1 MPIVT
6 ALTQSFDLEYPIIL
20 APMAN
25 FSGGALAATVSRA
38 GGLGLI
44 GGGYG
49 DGDWLKRE
57 LQLAGNENIGIGF
70 ITWSL
75 AKQPE
80 LLDLA
85 LDHKPR
91 AMFLS
96 FGDLKPF
103 AGKIAAA
110 GVPLIAQVQSVAD
123 AKIAASEG
131 AQFIVAQGSEAGGHG
146 GGRGTLPLVPAVID
160 AVGKTPVIAAGGIA
174 DGRGLA
180 AALAL
185 GAAGVVCGTAF
196 YASRE
201 ALTNERI
208 KAAAVAA
215 SGDNTVRS
223 SIFDIARRIDWPG
236 RWTIRTLDNAF
247 HREWAEKPEAL
258 EADSAVQAQRYKDA
272 AAAGDADVAAVI
284 VGEAIDLVHEIR
296 PAAEIVRSIGQD
308 AERRIAA
315 LARTLIR

>member
-6 ALTQSFDLEYPIIL
+6 PLTQAFDLEYPIIL

-25 FSGGALAATVSRA
+25 FSGGALAAAVSRA

-57 LQLAGNENIGIGF
+57 LQLAGNENIGVGF

-75 AKQPE
+75 AKKPE

-103 AGKIAAA
+103 AGRIAAA
-110 GVPLIAQVQSVAD
+110 GVPLIAQVQTVAD
-123 AKIAASEG
+123 AKIAAAEG

-146 GGRGTLPLVPAVID
+146 GGRGTLPLVPAMID
-160 AVGKTPVIAAGGIA
+160 AVGSIPVIAAGGIA

-180 AALAL
+180 AALTL

-201 ALTNERI
+201 ALTHERI

-223 SIFDIARRIDWPG
+223 SIFDIARRIDWPR
-236 RWTIRTLDNAF
+236 RWTIRTLENAF
-247 HREWAEKPEAL
+247 HREWAGKPEAL
-258 EADSAVQAQRYKDA
+258 EADSAAQAQRYKEA

-284 VGEAIDLVHEIR
+284 VGEAVDLVHEIR

>member
-6 ALTQSFDLEYPIIL
+6 PLTDAFDLDFPLIL
-20 APMAN
+20 APMAG
-25 FSGGALAATVSRA
+25 FSGGALAAAVSRA

-146 GGRGTLPLVPAVID
+146 SGRGTLPLVPAVID
-160 AVGKTPVIAAGGIA
+160 AVGNIPVIAAGGIA
-174 DGRGLA
+174 NGRGLA

-185 GAAGVVCGTAF
+185 GASGVVCGTAF

-201 ALTNERI
+201 ALTHERI

-247 HREWAEKPEAL
+247 HREWVEKREAL

>member
-6 ALTQSFDLEYPIIL
+6 PLTDAFDLDFPLIL
-20 APMAN
+20 APMAGL
-25 FSGGALAATVSRA
+25 SGGALAAAVSRA

-146 GGRGTLPLVPAVID
+146 SGRGTLPLVPAVID
-160 AVGKTPVIAAGGIA
+160 AVGNIPVIAAGGIA

-185 GAAGVVCGTAF
+185 GASGVVCGTAF

-201 ALTNERI
+201 ALTHERI

-247 HREWAEKPEAL
+247 HREWAEKREAL

>member
-6 ALTQSFDLEYPIIL
+6 PLTEQFDLDVPLIL
-20 APMAN
+20 APMAG
-25 FSGGALAATVSRA
+25 FSGGALAAAVSRA

-57 LQLAGNENIGIGF
+57 LQLAGNENIGVGF

-123 AKIAASEG
+123 AKIAAAEG

-146 GGRGTLPLVPAVID
+146 SGRGTLPLVPAVID
-160 AVGKTPVIAAGGIA
+160 AVGKVPVIAAGGIA

-196 YASRE
+196 YASSE
-201 ALTNERI
+201 ALTHERI

-236 RWTIRTLDNAF
+236 RWTIRTLENAF
-247 HREWAEKPEAL
+247 HREWAGKPQAL
-258 EADSAVQAQRYKDA
+258 EADSAVQSQRYKDA

-284 VGEAIDLVHEIR
+284 VGEAIDLVHEIK
-296 PAAEIVRSIGQD
+296 PAADIVRSIGQD